1 MNAQLKSEKKET
13 PTYKERE
20 HRFTKLPVKDLL
32 KVRMDD
38 LEVKNITLQKAM
50 GYSMPNVIAM
60 MRNGSMRVPLN
71 QTLVLSEVLK
81 LDPIF
86 LLGKLI
92 EENDAS
98 LWTVIKSVMG
108 RRLVTANEMALIELT
123 RKHLDGYD
131 VDLTEEEELVQV
143 LVAGIKEIAKREVTN
158 TRATKTRI
166 ARGD

>member
-1 MNAQLKSEKKET
+1 MSAQLKSEKKET

-166 ARGD
+166 ARGG